1 MKTAREIPNL
11 YAPAPTGT
19 LPEITKPVYGASLR
33 WNFSWTFVGNLVYS
47 ACQWGTLV
55 LLAKLGNTE
64 MVGQYGLALAVA
76 GPIIALTNL
85 QVTTL
90 LTTDTHERFQF
101 ADYLSFRLLTTLVA
115 MLVIASVPLVVH
127 YPRQTAL
134 VVLIVGLAQA
144 VEAVREIYHAQ
155 LQFKD
160 HMDRIAKSMMF
171 RAVLGL
177 ACLGVTVF
185 LTHSIVLGAMALT
198 LARAFVSAI
207 YDMSGPTQLAPRHVS
222 NPEELRQIL
231 AAGSAALRP
240 RWNLSAQKQLLR
252 MSSTLGVI
260 ALLVSL
266 IPNIPRYFIA
276 GSISEGALGIFA
288 ATASLVSAGN
298 LIIMALAQS
307 AFVRL
312 AKQYAAGDMVGF
324 NALLWKLIGIA
335 SVLGLGGV
343 GVAAA
348 FGHRLLTIIYRP
360 EYAEHT
366 DLLIPM
372 MVAGTFGYV
381 ASLLG
386 SAVTSA
392 RFFKQQIPMLIAVV
406 AAAALSS
413 WLLIPH
419 YGLLG
424 AGYAVMTTSA
434 VVCVGQAILLWLVQ
448 KKLIGKPGQS
458 A

>member
-1 MKTAREIPNL
+1 
-11 YAPAPTGT
+11 
-19 LPEITKPVYGASLR
+19 
-33 WNFSWTFVGNLVYS
+33 
-47 ACQWGTLV
+47 
-55 LLAKLGNTE
+55 
-64 MVGQYGLALAVA
+64 
-76 GPIIALTNL
+76 
-85 QVTTL
+85 
-90 LTTDTHERFQF
+90 
-101 ADYLSFRLLTTLVA
+101 